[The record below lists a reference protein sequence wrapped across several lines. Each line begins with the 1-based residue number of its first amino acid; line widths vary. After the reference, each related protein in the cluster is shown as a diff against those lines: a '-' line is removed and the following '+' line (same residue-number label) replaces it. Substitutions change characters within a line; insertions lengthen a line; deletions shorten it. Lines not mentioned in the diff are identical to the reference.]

1 MLSCEICELFKN
13 NYFKE
18 QLWMSASKLYLK
30 ETPTQVFSRE
40 FCELFKKIYFSED
53 LRTADS
59 MKHQCGSL
67 SLKKLQAWRLE
78 PAVAQVFLCEFCE
91 IFRKAF

>member
-1 MLSCEICELFKN
+1 MPG
-13 NYFKE
+13 
-18 QLWMSASKLYLK
+18 SKLYLK

-40 FCELFKKIYFSED
+40 FCELFKKIYFAED

-67 SLKKLQAWRLE
+67 SLKKLQA
-78 PAVAQVFLCEFCE
+78 
-91 IFRKAF
+91 